1 MRRCPRQALRHL
13 PAHLVL
19 RKAQPVDDA
28 HAAKGRGD
36 AAGELVGLHLK
47 LLQGGHVSDGGGD
60 LPREAVVG
68 EVDLAQLG
76 EALGEAGR
84 DGARQLAP
92 VCGGEGQGRFYEYL
106 CKNGTTI
113 AQKMSPSTVL

>member
-1 MRRCPRQALRHL
+1 MEQ
-13 PAHLVL
+13 
-19 RKAQPVDDA
+19 VDPT
-28 HAAKGRGD
+28 GP
-36 AAGELVGLHLK
+36 
-47 LLQGGHVSDGGGD
+47 GGSNE
-60 LPREAVVG
+60 PQQ